1 MAEPLEP
8 FRPDAQATATPC
20 DGHDHGPDHAH
31 VHAHHHHH
39 HHHRAASQK
48 ALLWVLGLSLAYL
61 LVELVGAYLT
71 NSLALLADAGHMFT
85 DVAALAMSFG
95 AMWIASRPP
104 TPKRSFGYYRLEI
117 LAALLN
123 GSLLFVVAG
132 GILFEMVHRLAH
144 PPEVVALPMMI
155 VATGGLVI
163 NLLGA
168 RILSRSAHESLN
180 VRGAMAHVIGDALG
194 SLGAIV
200 AGALMWRFQW
210 YVADPLISG
219 LVGVLVLKSA
229 WGLVTDAVDILL
241 QTTPMHI
248 DPAEVVHTIEAT
260 PGVLA
265 SHDLHIWTVTS
276 GMVSLTCHVVVR
288 DVSAHMTVLASLK
301 EELHDR
307 FGIEHATLQVEA
319 ADYMACQ
326 KLHW

>member
-1 MAEPLEP
+1 MAEPLDP

-31 VHAHHHHH
+31 VHAHHH

-163 NLLGA
+163 NLVGA
-168 RILSRSAHESLN
+168 WILNRSAHESLN
-180 VRGAMAHVIGDALG
+180 VKGALAHVIGDALG

-326 KLHW
+326 RLHW

>member
-1 MAEPLEP
+1 MAEPQGP
-8 FRPDAQATATPC
+8 SRPDAQQTAC
-20 DGHDHGPDHAH
+20 EGHDHAHDHAH
-31 VHAHHHHH
+31 GHHHH
-39 HHHRAASQK
+39 HHHRAASQQ
-48 ALLWVLGLSLAYL
+48 ALLIVLGLSLTYL
-61 LVELVGAYLT
+61 IVELVGAFLT

-104 TPKRSFGYYRLEI
+104 TLKRSFGYYRLEI

-132 GILFEMVHRLAH
+132 GILFEMVQRLAR
-144 PPEVVALPMMI
+144 PPEVVALPMML

-168 RILSRSAHESLN
+168 WILSRSAHESLN
-180 VRGAMAHVIGDALG
+180 VKGAMAHVIGDALG

-219 LVGVLVLKSA
+219 LVGLLVLKSA
-229 WGLVTDAVDILL
+229 WGLVTDSVDILL

-248 DPAEVVHTIEAT
+248 DPAEVVHTIEGT

-276 GMVSLTCHVVVR
+276 GMVSLTCHVVVN
-288 DVSAHMTVLASLK
+288 DVSEHMAVLASLK